1 MPVVA
6 PGRFVASRLFHVGR
20 RQLLSGSNGSHG
32 IRRYAMD
39 PGNHDSARKQRDKPD
54 TTQAEH
60 NREPVESV
68 LERILEPGH
77 AKSLGVSAA
86 PASAGTSQRALVPL
100 SIIYLPPPSWHR
112 PLTPHAVKRPKAD
125 GTAAIDSMRTAGSQA
140 PDADTSRP
148 QTADDTHTD
157 RAPAGRG
164 LAARITRLFAPR
176 SPADSTPSP
185 HPALDQVEQKAA
197 DALSRLTAEKWQGS
211 AAYRV
216 LGTWRR
222 TLASL
227 RTLPRDD
234 DWVTWAGKSLNSVT
248 GYDRIAQLKLQVEA
262 SGEQFHTAR
271 RTLDETKS
279 RHTRASKERLA
290 NQREINALLQRKHLW
305 TEDDVARFTGLYR
318 DEHQAEGAEAQAAD
332 ELRDAELLVDRRYD
346 QLVNAIRERYH
357 EEQIWSDK
365 IRRASTYGTWA
376 VLFMNIATLLMAQAI
391 FEPRKRRKIV
401 AGVDERL
408 AEALGEQNARIEG
421 AGTRLELRLAEQEK
435 VAAQMAQHLYN
446 MSAAM
451 DAVSLRQEAGMSGL
465 GPQALG
471 PAQQQQQQQA
481 QMAVDPTLLLGEDRG
496 YSDTELD

>member
-1 MPVVA
+1 
-6 PGRFVASRLFHVGR
+6 
-20 RQLLSGSNGSHG
+20 LLSGSNSSHG
-32 IRRYAMD
+32 IRRYATD
-39 PGNHDSARKQRDKPD
+39 PGDQDSARKQRDKPD
-54 TTQAEH
+54 TTHAERT
-60 NREPVESV
+60 REPVESV

-77 AKSLGVSAA
+77 AKSLG
-86 PASAGTSQRALVPL
+86 P
-100 SIIYLPPPSWHR
+100 
-112 PLTPHAVKRPKAD
+112 
-125 GTAAIDSMRTAGSQA
+125 AIDQA
-140 PDADTSRP
+140 
-148 QTADDTHTD
+148 
-157 RAPAGRG
+157 
-164 LAARITRLFAPR
+164 
-176 SPADSTPSP
+176 
-185 HPALDQVEQKAA
+185 EQKAA

-376 VLFMNIATLLMAQAI
+376 VLFMNIAALLMAQAI

-471 PAQQQQQQQA
+471 PAQQQQQQA
-481 QMAVDPTLLLGEDRG
+481 QVAVDPTLLLGEDRG
-496 YSDTELD
+496 YSDTELDMYYAQAQQPSTRLPLPGSMIWRVATDKPQQQGYSRAQAAQLAFETVTATGLIAGALAYWLAA